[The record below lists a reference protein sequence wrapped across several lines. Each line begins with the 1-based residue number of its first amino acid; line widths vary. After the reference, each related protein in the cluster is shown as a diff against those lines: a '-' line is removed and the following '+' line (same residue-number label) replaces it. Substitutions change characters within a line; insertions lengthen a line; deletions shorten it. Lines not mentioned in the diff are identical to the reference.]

1 MGEEASRLAIRNMGW
16 LTKQPDWLKDE
27 LLACARLRQYS
38 RGQYAYHFEDGP
50 GGMYGVAGG
59 AFGVLIPSGGEM
71 MMCHVMG
78 PGAWFGWGPVMTG
91 GQRGLSFRALEPSRA
106 LYVSLPDL
114 GAIGAR
120 NPDLYRLLGALSEAS
135 MHAMARAV
143 GDLLISSC
151 DRRIAAVLARLGSEA
166 VGKPPAPLRLAQ
178 SVLGQMSN
186 ASRVRVN
193 RTLREFETA
202 GWVSVQYQSI
212 RVTDVASL
220 EAFARR
226 DS

>member
-1 MGEEASRLAIRNMGW
+1 
-16 LTKQPDWLKDE
+16 
-27 LLACARLRQYS
+27 
-38 RGQYAYHFEDGP
+38 
-50 GGMYGVAGG
+50 
-59 AFGVLIPSGGEM
+59 
-71 MMCHVMG
+71 
-78 PGAWFGWGPVMTG
+78 
-91 GQRGLSFRALEPSRA
+91 
-106 LYVSLPDL
+106 
-114 GAIGAR
+114 
-120 NPDLYRLLGALSEAS
+120 
-135 MHAMARAV
+135 MARAV

-226 DS
+226 EG